1 MNPTHFHFSF
11 NFVSAYKNA
20 NEKNPMRNVMYCVC
34 GSTLITLI
42 SCGKKLSAFSGVTPN
57 SVLSCPTQM
66 INPAALVNPPWPF
79 FNFDFIFL
87 FYFSILFLFFIF
99 IIIIILLFLHIYY
112 FIFIF
117 EFYFLFIFLF
127 FFYQERFW
135 KKIGKKSQ
143 PQKTQNQLKYT
154 RQKSK
159 SKWFFN
165 ILHCACSCQ
174 WR

>member
-34 GSTLITLI
+34 GSTWITLI
-42 SCGKKLSAFSGVTPN
+42 SCGKKLFAFLGVTPN

-99 IIIIILLFLHIYY
+99 IIIIIIIIFTYFLFY
-112 FIFIF
+112 
-117 EFYFLFIFLF
+117 FYFLILFFIYFFIFFLPR
-127 FFYQERFW
+127 EV
-135 KKIGKKSQ
+135 
-143 PQKTQNQLKYT
+143 LKEN
-154 RQKSK
+154 
-159 SKWFFN
+159 W
-165 ILHCACSCQ
+165 
-174 WR
+174 